1 MIVIVKFL
9 VFIKKDFLTLKKCN
23 CVQIINLASSYL
35 CLFILISLKLT
46 KLQQLTIIWLLIL
59 PAPVDNDDGQNY
71 ACTWASFLHQF
82 SGKFK
87 QHLLGFNS
95 DPFKNIS
102 INIAFYDTHSE
113 TKDIRMLMFRYGKV
127 ALF

>member
-71 ACTWASFLHQF
+71 ACTAHGPLSCTSFQANLNNIFWGLIRTPLKTYQLI
-82 SGKFK
+82 
-87 QHLLGFNS
+87 LLFMT
-95 DPFKNIS
+95 PIVKLRI
-102 INIAFYDTHSE
+102 
-113 TKDIRMLMFRYGKV
+113 
-127 ALF
+127 